1 MAHEINEANGK
12 RSFVS
17 RNIPAWH
24 RLGEVVTNYTE
35 IDTWEKMCE
44 KAGANW
50 ELLRIPFYNPFT
62 DEETGFDGLYR
73 SDNHVCIATCGKDYE
88 VIQNAEVFKTLDA
101 LVGDNFHYETAG
113 VLGKGER
120 IFVTASIGNCN
131 ILGSGDRHVT
141 YLLACTSHDGSMS
154 NIYKVVKERVVCANT
169 LAMALG
175 EKGKSAKVY
184 HTKGANERLQDVR
197 KMVDAAYKV
206 DKGITEKLEVLAQ
219 RKVNQEIVESA
230 LAQCF
235 GIKTKKD
242 IDEISDAK
250 AKAIAT
256 TYGLFE
262 SNDDNTFPEFRGTGY
277 NLVNAITEYSDHYR
291 NTRSDYNRA
300 KNSIFDN
307 DTTKFKNEAV
317 EIVMELTNGQTVLVN
332 QPVAYSTPSY
342 VASHTPSNNDGLL
355 EEILSAHDNN

>member
-131 ILGSGDRHVT
+131 ILSSGDRHVT

-197 KMVDAAYKV
+197 KMVESAHKIDNQ
-206 DKGITEKLEVLAQ
+206 ITEKLEVLAQ
-219 RKVNQEIVESA
+219 RKVNQEIVEEA

-235 GIKTKKD
+235 GITSQKEQ
-242 IDEISDAK
+242 DEISDAK
-250 AKAIAT
+250 AKAIGT
-256 TYGLFE
+256 VCNLFE
-262 SNDDNTFPEFRGTGY
+262 SNDGNTFPEFRGTGY
-277 NLVNAITEYSDHYR
+277 NLVNALTEYSDHYKGA
-291 NTRSDYNRA
+291 RSDYNRA

-307 DTTKFKNEAV
+307 ETVKFKNQAV
-317 EIVMELTNGQTVLVN
+317 EVVMELTNGQTVLVN
-332 QPVAYSTPSY
+332 QPVAYSIPSY
-342 VASHTPSNNDGLL
+342 VEKHIPTDGLL
-355 EEILSAHDNN
+355 DEILSDYE